1 MINENQ
7 SKELIV
13 LAFRAV
19 KLTEDVMVKVIK
31 AYLDSIP
38 EQPVQH
44 GKMKLKDLM
53 QLDQGAKMMEMKA
66 DAIGGFK
73 RIASKYNMDFA
84 VTKDKSKDPPLYQVS
99 VSQPLHGV
107 LVPDK
112 TAAAEAARPRIMSPT
127 PMSANTAMAF
137 PAASCTS
144 RVRPAPSMRDR
155 LLPEPWPQKKP
166 SA

>member
-1 MINENQ
+1 MVNEHQ

-53 QLDQGAKMMEMKA
+53 QLDQGAKMMEM
-66 DAIGGFK
+66 
-73 RIASKYNMDFA
+73 
-84 VTKDKSKDPPLYQVS
+84 
-99 VSQPLHGV
+99 
-107 LVPDK
+107 
-112 TAAAEAARPRIMSPT
+112 
-127 PMSANTAMAF
+127 
-137 PAASCTS
+137 
-144 RVRPAPSMRDR
+144 
-155 LLPEPWPQKKP
+155 
-166 SA
+166 

>member
-1 MINENQ
+1 MELVNEHQ

-13 LAFRAV
+13 LAFRAL

-38 EQPVQH
+38 EKPVQH

-84 VTKDKSKDPPLYQVS
+84 VTKDKSKDPPLYQVFFKARDED
-99 VSQPLHGV
+99 VITKAFNEYVAKRTKKAEKEPFKKKL
-107 LVPDK
+107 DK
-112 TAAAEAARPRIMSPT
+112 LQEKADLLNKARQIKDKHR
-127 PMSANTAMAF
+127 
-137 PAASCTS
+137 
-144 RVRPAPSMRDR
+144 SMEKS
-155 LLPEPWPQKKP
+155 L
-166 SA
+166 

>member
-53 QLDQGAKMMEMKA
+53 QLDQGANMMEIKA
-66 DAIGGFK
+66 DCIKGFE
-73 RIASKYNMDFA
+73 RIAGKYNIDFA
-84 VTKDKSKDPPLYQVS
+84 VMKDKTKEPAVYQVFFKGRDQD
-99 VSQPLHGV
+99 VIAKAFNEFVKKNEKQQERIPFSQKLQKMKEKADI
-107 LVPDK
+107 LN
-112 TAAAEAARPRIMSPT
+112 AARVVKDKHR
-127 PMSANTAMAF
+127 AMEK
-137 PAASCTS
+137 
-144 RVRPAPSMRDR
+144 V
-155 LLPEPWPQKKP
+155 L
-166 SA
+166 